1 MVYVPDWNIPGLNL
15 CGNHPA
21 TIINRLPGDRY
32 LIMMMTTFNGL
43 DAATGARR
51 LGKREE
57 NYVPMANRGV
67 FTQDGR
73 PILQPTAD
81 SHWLEKH
88 GFVDASEIH
97 NVESRYLQPL
107 NGQLRVRLDA
117 KSFQRLL
124 AIHRELE
131 RKRLTE
137 SSSTVPKGTTKMKA
151 EIQAAFKA
159 QVAESRAKTQTL
171 AAGS

>member
-1 MVYVPDWNIPGLNL
+1 MSQYAIGTMVYVPDWNIPGLDL

-21 TIINRLPGDRY
+21 IIINRLPGDTY
-32 LIMMMTTFNGL
+32 SIMMMTTFNGL
-43 DAATGARR
+43 DAATGALR

-67 FTQDGR
+67 FTRDRR
-73 PILQPTAD
+73 PTLQPTAD

-107 NGQLRVRLDA
+107 NGQLR
-117 KSFQRLL
+117 RLL

-131 RKRLTE
+131 RKRLME
-137 SSSTVPKGTTKMKA
+137 SSSAAPKGMIKTKA
-151 EIQAAFKA
+151 EIQATFKA
-159 QVAESRAKTQTL
+159 QVAESRAKAHAL
-171 AAGS
+171 ATGS